1 MKQGGGNFSKSGE
14 NNNFRETGGNVL
26 KQEIRNLWS
35 MTKKSHQKFRRM
47 KIKKF
52 FGKR

>member
-1 MKQGGGNFSKSGE
+1 
-14 NNNFRETGGNVL
+14 
-26 KQEIRNLWS
+26 

-52 FGKR
+52 SVKKSNCENFLRSPKMFRK